1 MSLQEK
7 PNDNGKTE
15 QRTLDPALREIISAQ
30 REFFA
35 TGKTR
40 DVAFRRG
47 LLKNLFIIPLTSGN
61 SGRPFT
67 EIKLH
72 LMIL

>member
-7 PNDNGKTE
+7 PNDNGKTA
-15 QRTLDPALREIISAQ
+15 QKTLDPALREIISAQ

-40 DVAFRRG
+40 DVAFS
-47 LLKNLFIIPLTSGN
+47 KTCAS
-61 SGRPFT
+61 
-67 EIKLH
+67 
-72 LMIL
+72 